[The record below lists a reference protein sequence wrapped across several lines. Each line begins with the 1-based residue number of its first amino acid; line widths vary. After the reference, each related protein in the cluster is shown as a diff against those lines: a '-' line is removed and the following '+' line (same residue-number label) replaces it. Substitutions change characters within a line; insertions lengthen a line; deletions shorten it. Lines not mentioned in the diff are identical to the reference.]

1 MARIV
6 HFNNP
11 LLFRRP
17 LARNSDFP
25 FSLCL
30 KCEMNNKKEYAQ
42 NIIHTNLLI
51 KTKKIYNT
59 YICIY
64 IYFPR
69 ISVQAVQCSCRI
81 QFNFDR
87 DYLSY
92 IFIAFQLMLTG
103 HESSFNFD
111 S

>member
-25 FSLCL
+25 SSLCL
-30 KCEMNNKKEYAQ
+30 QCEMNNKKEYAQ

-51 KTKKIYNT
+51 KTKKYT
-59 YICIY
+59 YIIPIY
-64 IYFPR
+64 VYIF
-69 ISVQAVQCSCRI
+69 SKNFSTNCSCRI